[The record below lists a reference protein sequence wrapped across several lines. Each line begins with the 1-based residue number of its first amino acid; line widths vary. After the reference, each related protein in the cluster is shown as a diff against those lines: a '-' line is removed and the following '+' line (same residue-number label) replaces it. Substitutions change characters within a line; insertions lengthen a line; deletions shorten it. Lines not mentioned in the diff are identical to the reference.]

1 MLMFR
6 GMLLLGLPVAAAGVQ
21 SSAQSVT
28 PSQATVTE
36 TRIITVKNGGEPDTL
51 LMRAT
56 TSGRRSRIDVTGP
69 GARNGPWHQM
79 GTTEIIIATDSTTT
93 AIFIDSARKTYWTTD
108 LRATMHAIQ
117 KATSMNIKPVV
128 ARDASII
135 DSLGDGGKIAGYPT
149 LHFRRRATGTMTMN
163 VLGQANT
170 WTDSIVTD
178 YFVAPGLR
186 SEPVEHRADQKPVQ
200 PPGAVSG
207 MLSGNLSEVA
217 AASAA
222 AMLRMEKIGR
232 VVETINQSTVTT
244 DGGKMTDVRIEQFV
258 SERTVP
264 ASDSLFSIPEGYKK
278 ARPGFL
284 PTT

>member
-6 GMLLLGLPVAAAGVQ
+6 GMLLLGLPVAAASGQ
-21 SSAQSVT
+21 SIAQPAR

-36 TRIITVKNGGEPDTL
+36 TRSITVKNGGDPDTL

-56 TSGRRSRIDVTGP
+56 NSGRRSRIDVTGP
-69 GARNGPWHQM
+69 AARTGPWHEM

-117 KATSMNIKPVV
+117 QSTTMNIKPVG
-128 ARDASII
+128 ARDASSL
-135 DSLGDGGKIAGYPT
+135 DSLGDGGRIAGYPT
-149 LHFRRRATGTMTMN
+149 LHFRRRVAGQMTAN
-163 VLGQANT
+163 LLGRTNT
-170 WTDSIVTD
+170 WDDSITTD

-186 SEPVEHRADQKPVQ
+186 PEPVEHGAGRKPVQ
-200 PPGAVSG
+200 PPGAVAG
-207 MLSGNLSEVA
+207 TLAGNLSEVA

-222 AMLRMEKIGR
+222 AMLRMQKIGR
-232 VVETINQSTVTT
+232 VVETITQSTVTT
-244 DGGKMTDVRIEQFV
+244 DGGKMTNVRIDQFV
-258 SERTVP
+258 SERTIP
-264 ASDSLFSIPEGYKK
+264 ASDSLFAIPAGYKK